1 MACIAI
7 YPGALEKQCLPKALG
22 NACCPA
28 RRALGALH
36 TTTAE
41 WSDVILVTESARI
54 GLGSKV
60 HVMWA
65 VFSGT
70 APLGELRHGTE

>member
-1 MACIAI
+1 VST
-7 YPGALEKQCLPKALG
+7 KALG

-36 TTTAE
+36 TTTAA
-41 WSDVILVTESARI
+41 WSDVILVTGSARI